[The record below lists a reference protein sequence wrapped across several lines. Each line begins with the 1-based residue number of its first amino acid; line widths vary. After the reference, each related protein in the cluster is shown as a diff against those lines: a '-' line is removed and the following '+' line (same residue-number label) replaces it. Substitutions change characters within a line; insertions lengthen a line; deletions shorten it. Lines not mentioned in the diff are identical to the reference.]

1 VSNQRP
7 TATSTERYRLPV
19 RPPLRLLLLASMS
32 ATVGSLEV
40 IAWSVFG
47 LPRPVVQ
54 AGTAL
59 IVLGVGLAAR
69 AFVVHRRLGWVL
81 YVGPDSLT
89 VARGARHQ
97 VIPWTSISRVRLVGS
112 RLVLDRRNGQRQHVL
127 AIPEEA
133 LGSTMLAKLTDAIE
147 SHLAMAA

>member
-1 VSNQRP
+1 
-7 TATSTERYRLPV
+7 
-19 RPPLRLLLLASMS
+19 MS
-32 ATVGSLEV
+32 ATVGSLEI

-59 IVLGVGLAAR
+59 IVVGVGLAVR
-69 AFVVHRRLGWVL
+69 AFVVHRRLRWIV
-81 YVGPDSLT
+81 YVGPDALT

-97 VIPWTSISRVRLVGS
+97 VIPWTSISSVRLVGS
-112 RLVLDRRNGQRQHVL
+112 RLVLDRRGGQAQQVL

-133 LGSTMLAKLTDAIE
+133 LGTAMLSKLTSAVE
-147 SHLAMAA
+147 SHLPMGA